1 LIRETLNSL
10 HAGSLLSWLV
20 TYSPVNHQS
29 GLLWD
34 SQLTKEFCFGQ
45 QNQMFSNSG
54 SSAAYS
60 QSGRS
65 LNSSRMEG
73 STRRRHLGSYT
84 QIFAKM
90 NKAEVSGAIYIWG
103 TDMAG

>member
-1 LIRETLNSL
+1 
-10 HAGSLLSWLV
+10 
-20 TYSPVNHQS
+20 
-29 GLLWD
+29 
-34 SQLTKEFCFGQ
+34 
-45 QNQMFSNSG
+45 
-54 SSAAYS
+54 
-60 QSGRS
+60 
-65 LNSSRMEG
+65 MEG